1 MVLASA
7 IPLVWMNQGYPLFH
21 GVVLRPMN
29 ALNMPLRFVVLLL
42 LALLAGCAHYRVN
55 EPLPQYIVREQPV
68 APDRA
73 DDLLVVLTF
82 SGGGSRASAL
92 AYGVLEELAQ
102 TRIAWNG
109 RQRRLLDEVDVISA
123 VSGGSFTAAYFA
135 LKGDRIFDDFEPRF
149 LRRDVDWA
157 LVKRLF
163 WPRNWLA
170 LATPYYNRSEMA
182 EAYYD
187 EVLFDGATFGDIDPR
202 RAPALL
208 INATDITL
216 GDGFSFDQTHFD
228 LICSRLDRFPIARA
242 VTASS
247 AVPGLFSAVTIANY
261 AGSCGYETPRWVR
274 DVLASPSTADSRLY
288 LARKIAAYED
298 REGRPYIHLLDGGLA
313 DNLGLRAL
321 IDRVKLHHRSPDGTV
336 RHLLLDRDLK
346 KILVIVV
353 NAAAAPDTSLNRLDY
368 PPSIATTVD
377 IATTVQ
383 VNRYNDETLRLFREN
398 LEQWQQS
405 IRLVRCGGEHCDE
418 EPDFYLVDASLMRID
433 DEAERTYLQTLP
445 TSFSLED
452 EAVDR
457 LIAAGHL
464 LLRQSPR
471 MRAFVESVSP
481 ARGSD

>member
-1 MVLASA
+1 MVYGVA
-7 IPLVWMNQGYPLFH
+7 PLSY
-21 GVVLRPMN
+21 LRVIAWIAP
-29 ALNMPLRFVVLLL
+29 LLL
-42 LALLAGCAHYRVN
+42 LSGCAHFPVN
-55 EPLPQYIVREQPV
+55 EPLPQYIVRAEPV

-82 SGGGSRASAL
+82 SGGGSRAATLS
-92 AYGVLEELAQ
+92 YGVLRELAD
-102 TRIAWNG
+102 TRIVWGG

-135 LKGDRIFDDFEPRF
+135 LKGDAIFTDFESRF
-149 LRRDVDWA
+149 LRRDVDWE

-163 WPRNWLA
+163 YPSNWPA
-170 LATPYYNRSEMA
+170 LLTPYYNRSEVA
-182 EAYYD
+182 EDYYD
-187 EVLFDGATFGDIDPR
+187 DVLFDGAVFGDIDPR

-228 LICSRLDRFPIARA
+228 LICSRLDSYPVSRA

-247 AVPGLFSAVTIANY
+247 AVPGLFSAITIANY
-261 AGSCGYETPRWVR
+261 AGSCGYRTPRWVH
-274 DVLASPSTADSRLY
+274 DVLASPSKADSRLY

-298 REGRPYIHLLDGGLA
+298 REARPYIHLLDGGLA

-321 IDRVKLHHRSPDGTV
+321 IDRVRLYHRSPDGRV
-336 RHLLLDRDLK
+336 RHALLDRDLK

-353 NAAAAPDTSLNRLDY
+353 NAAAAPDTSLNKVGY

-398 LEQWQQS
+398 LQAWQQS
-405 IRLVRCGGEHCDE
+405 IRLLRCGGEHCAE
-418 EPDFYLVDASLMRID
+418 EPDFHLVDASLARID
-433 DEAERTYLQTLP
+433 DEAERRYLQTLP
-445 TSFSLED
+445 TSFSLD
-452 EAVDR
+452 GDAIDR
-457 LIAAGHL
+457 LIAAGRE
-464 LLRQSPR
+464 LLRRSPR
-471 MRAFVESVSP
+471 MQAFLRSVSP
-481 ARGSD
+481 GRAND